1 MQQTL
6 LGVFKFGHLLYYE
19 EVFIKEKKTYTKIKV
34 IVSIYVSRILCFIY
48 LFIFLTLWVL
58 CKMLSILVEKM
69 ELLIEECKHN
79 KRSHKVCDNA

>member
-1 MQQTL
+1 
-6 LGVFKFGHLLYYE
+6 
-19 EVFIKEKKTYTKIKV
+19 
-34 IVSIYVSRILCFIY
+34 
-48 LFIFLTLWVL
+48 LWVL